1 MIILTVTI
9 HKDCRASEWYCMSSF
24 VQKFTYLPARDLTVT
39 AKRQLIPKASFKEQY
54 LIPGLHMPLKARLH
68 VTARVDLWFIS
79 EQLAMKRPEKSL
91 FTNIN
96 AVNISGLEAAVAVSR
111 ALYRKQKGAH
121 LQMMLC
127 WAAVPSPVTEEKEEL
142 WTSWLREGISTLTY
156 KRSVVRLKNGGFHHS
171 KSEHAG

>member
-1 MIILTVTI
+1 
-9 HKDCRASEWYCMSSF
+9 
-24 VQKFTYLPARDLTVT
+24 
-39 AKRQLIPKASFKEQY
+39 
-54 LIPGLHMPLKARLH
+54 MPLKARLH

-79 EQLAMKRPEKSL
+79 KQLAMKRPEKSL

-127 WAAVPSPVTEEKEEL
+127 
-142 WTSWLREGISTLTY
+142 
-156 KRSVVRLKNGGFHHS
+156 
-171 KSEHAG
+171 